1 MNEEI
6 MENRKEADKRKQYEK
21 PVVKRFPLRAEE
33 AVLGFCK
40 QQHSSGS
47 TQGQCSAPSPCS
59 LPGS

>member
-1 MNEEI
+1 
-6 MENRKEADKRKQYEK
+6 MENRKHVEDRKPYEK

-47 TQGQCSAPSPCS
+47 TQGQCAFPSPCTS
-59 LPGS
+59 PGS

>member
-1 MNEEI
+1 
-6 MENRKEADKRKQYEK
+6 MEKTKETEVRKPYEK

-47 TQGQCSAPSPCS
+47 TQGQCSSPSPCS
-59 LPGS
+59 IPGS